1 MQPTR
6 PSVVPRSESPAK
18 RGEEVGLTPAQQHAM
33 QRSAPLTPTQFEE
46 LRRLTEQGPDR
57 PRRF

>member
-1 MQPTR
+1 
-6 PSVVPRSESPAK
+6 
-18 RGEEVGLTPAQQHAM
+18 M